1 MLIELRD
8 VFFSYLSHTPFQVQA
23 LEGISL
29 SIHRGESIGIVG
41 RTGCG
46 KSTLAQHLNG
56 LLLPEAGQVLVNGI
70 DTRTRGAASKDIR
83 KKVGLVFQYPEDQF
97 FEESVFKEIAFAPRN
112 MGIEG
117 KELEEKVQWAMEMVG
132 LDFTGLKD
140 KSPFELSGGQMRRV
154 AIASILSMQPE
165 VLVLDEPTAG
175 LDPQGKRL
183 ILGKLQEL
191 REKHGL
197 TLVIISHSMEDLA
210 RIVERIIIMDR
221 GKIAFDGSIRQA
233 FSQGDFIK
241 QFGILPPVVSQ
252 VASLLRSRGFPVNP
266 EVLTPAE
273 LAEEIRVKVME
284 KKERGSCWVEA

>member
-1 MLIELRD
+1 
-8 VFFSYLSHTPFQVQA
+8 
-23 LEGISL
+23 
-29 SIHRGESIGIVG
+29 
-41 RTGCG
+41 
-46 KSTLAQHLNG
+46 NG
-56 LLLPEAGQVLVNGI
+56 LLIPEEGQVLVNGV
-70 DTRTRGAASKDIR
+70 DTRTKGLALKDIR
-83 KKVGLVFQYPEDQF
+83 RRVGLVFQYPEDQF
-97 FEESVFKEIAFAPRN
+97 FEENVFAEVAFAPKN

-132 LDFTGLKD
+132 LDFVSLKD

-175 LDPQGKRL
+175 LDPRGKRL

-191 REKHGL
+191 REKHHL
-197 TLVIISHSMEDLA
+197 TLVIVSHSMEDLA
-210 RIVERIIIMDR
+210 RIVERIIIMDQGR
-221 GKIAFDGSIRQA
+221 IVFDGPVRKA
-233 FSQGDFIK
+233 FSQGDFTR

-252 VASLLRSRGFPVNP
+252 VASLLRLKGFEINP

-273 LAEEIRVKVME
+273 LAEEIRVKIIE

>member
-1 MLIELRD
+1 MLIE
-8 VFFSYLSHTPFQVQA
+8 VKNVSFSYLAHTPFQVQA
-23 LEGISL
+23 LRGVSL
-29 SIHRGESIGIVG
+29 SIAPGESIGIVG

-56 LLLPEAGQVLVNGI
+56 LLLPEEGQVLVDGV
-70 DTRTRGAASKDIR
+70 DTRVKGEASKNIR

-97 FEESVFKEIAFAPRN
+97 FEESVFAEIAFAPKN
-112 MGIEG
+112 MGIAGEELEG
-117 KELEEKVQWAMEMVG
+117 KVRWAMEMVG
-132 LDFTGLKD
+132 LPFESLKD
-140 KSPFELSGGQMRRV
+140 KNPFELSGGQMRRV

-175 LDPQGKRL
+175 LDPQGKRF

-210 RIVERIIIMDR
+210 KIVERIVIMDQ
-221 GKIAFDGSIRQA
+221 GKIAFDGPIRKA
-233 FSQGDFIK
+233 FSQGDFIRR
-241 QFGILPPVVSQ
+241 FGIVPPVVSQ
-252 VASLLRSRGFPVNP
+252 VAWLLRSRGFAINP

-273 LAEEIRVKVME
+273 LAEEIRTKILE
-284 KKERGSCWVEA
+284 KREKGSCWVEA